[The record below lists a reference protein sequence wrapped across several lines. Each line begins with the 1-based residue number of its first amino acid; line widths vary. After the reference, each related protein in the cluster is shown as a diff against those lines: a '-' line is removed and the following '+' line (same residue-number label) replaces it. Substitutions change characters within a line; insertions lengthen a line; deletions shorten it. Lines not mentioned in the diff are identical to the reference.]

1 MRAVTALAVLL
12 AALPPYRLPAQDSL
26 AWRAAASYGFEA
38 FTDSRSPWH
47 AAMLALSRHGPR
59 LTAIAQADAYRRF
72 DITDVAAVA
81 DVYTVFRRGTYA
93 EWRVQWAPDAE
104 VVAQTEAGLELF
116 HAPGRG
122 WELSAGY
129 RHGDYVAS
137 AVEIANA
144 SAAYYVRDW
153 YLRLRGTAAFQ
164 SGSEGLS
171 LSLLA
176 RRIGGNPDDLAEVQG
191 GFGEDIVTLGPG
203 AVDLAPTAF
212 VAARWQR
219 RLTTRFGCSATAS
232 WNRQEGIPNRAGLTV
247 GVFTRW

>member
-1 MRAVTALAVLL
+1 MIALAALAVLL
-12 AALPPYRLPAQDSL
+12 TTQDSL
-26 AWRAAASYGFEA
+26 AWRATASYGFEA
-38 FTDSRSPWH
+38 FTDSRSAWH
-47 AAMLALSRHGPR
+47 AATLALSRHSPR

-72 DITDVAAVA
+72 DLTDVAAVA

-104 VVAQTEAGLELF
+104 VVAQTEAGFELF

-122 WELSAGY
+122 WEVSAGY
-129 RHGDYVAS
+129 RHGEYVAS
-137 AVEIANA
+137 AVDIANA
-144 SAAYYVRDW
+144 SAAYYVGDW
-153 YLRLRGTAAFQ
+153 YLRARGTAAFQ

-171 LSLLA
+171 LSVLA
-176 RRIGGNPDDLAEVQG
+176 RRIGANPDDLAEVQG

-203 AVDLAPTAF
+203 LVDLAPTAF

-219 RLTTRFGCSATAS
+219 RLTSRFGCSAAAS
-232 WNRQEGIPNRAGLTV
+232 WNRQEGIPNRAGLTL